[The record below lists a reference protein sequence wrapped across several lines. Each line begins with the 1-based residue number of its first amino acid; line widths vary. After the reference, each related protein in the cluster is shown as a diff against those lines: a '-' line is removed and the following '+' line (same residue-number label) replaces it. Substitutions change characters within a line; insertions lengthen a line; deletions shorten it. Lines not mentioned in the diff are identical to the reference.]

1 MIMLGGRL
9 PETEDKRISHISWLK
24 SGRGP
29 LRNLSGGHLRGS
41 SWNSI

>member
-1 MIMLGGRL
+1 MLGGGL
-9 PETEDKRISHISWLK
+9 TETENKRMCVIYGLK

-29 LRNLSGGHLRGS
+29 LRNFSGVSLRES

>member
-1 MIMLGGRL
+1 MLGGRL
-9 PETEDKRISHISWLK
+9 PETENKSICVIPCLK

-29 LRNLSGGHLRGS
+29 LRNLSGGRLRES